1 MLAKENS
8 IMLAIKKLFKT
19 LFDVEPHERLK
30 VFFLS
35 LTFFLVI
42 GAYTITRELKSSIFM
57 GIVGREYVPWAKV
70 ITMLLLVPLI
80 LFYSKLVDSV
90 KRYQLLIWYSTAF
103 GIAGLFFAYFLGDPS
118 IGIPNH
124 NTSPYRLLGWLF
136 YFFIEAYSPFVVSVF
151 WAFANSI
158 TSPEGARK
166 NYGFVVSGSKL
177 GGMFSA
183 GFAWYLFGI
192 SGTHPEAVFSDV
204 LAHQIILS
212 ISSCMLL
219 CIPLVLT
226 LLIYCVPNKY
236 LHGYEA
242 AYQLEHQKKEDHE
255 TKTSMF
261 GGIEMLIRYPYVL
274 GIFLLVFFYELINVV
289 LGYLRLGVAEAN
301 ATNIAD
307 VSKLLF
313 EMMFKTHAIGLV
325 ISTLGTRALFE
336 RLGTTVCLMLVP
348 LLNGFFLLYLMIE
361 TTPDVLVN
369 AFVLFKAVHYAFSW
383 PLRESLYIPTVKEIK
398 FKARSWIDAFGSKIA
413 RTSGSAFNVLAA
425 AAGTQLILPIHSF
438 FFAVVIAAWFIVSLL
453 LGKKFETAIQNNQ
466 VIGR

>member
-1 MLAKENS
+1 MLAV
-8 IMLAIKKLFKT
+8 KKLFKT
-19 LFDVEPHERLK
+19 LFNIEPHERLK
-30 VFFLS
+30 VFYLS
-35 LTFFLVI
+35 VTFFLVI

-57 GIVGREYVPWAKV
+57 SIVGREYVPWAKV

-90 KRYQLLIWYSTAF
+90 RRYQLLMWYSTAF
-103 GIAGLFFAYFLGDPS
+103 GIAGLCFAYFLGDPI

-124 NTSPYRLLGWLF
+124 DASPYRSLGWLF

-158 TSPEGARK
+158 TSPDSARK

-192 SGTHPEAVFSDV
+192 SGVGPQAIFSDV
-204 LAHQIILS
+204 VAHQIILC

-219 CIPLVLT
+219 CIPFILM
-226 LLIYCVPNKY
+226 LLIYTVPNKY

-242 AYQLEHQKKEDHE
+242 AYQLDHQKKDPKE
-255 TKTSMF
+255 TSTGMF
-261 GGIEMLIRYPYVL
+261 GGIEMFAKYPYVL

-348 LLNGFFLLYLMIE
+348 LLNGLFLLYLMIQ

-413 RTSGSAFNVLAA
+413 RTSGSAFNVIVAA
-425 AAGTQLILPIHSF
+425 VGTQLILPIHSF
-438 FFAVVIAAWFIVSLL
+438 FFAIVITAWFMVSLL
-453 LGKKFETAIQNNQ
+453 LGRKFEKAIRNNE
-466 VIGR
+466 VIGTQT